1 MASASFPRA
10 PSIAAGSSKSKSYVV
25 RMTVFTM
32 ASALYSFSET
42 GESRKRELLTYASRE
57 PVKSSS
63 RYMYSRSSRPSRSCF
78 RRSEAIG
85 TVELPPMWSGRP
97 GLSAASVRLVATN

>member
-42 GESRKRELLTYASRE
+42 GESHKKGAADLRLAGARQILEQIHVLQILEAVAELLQTQRGD
-57 PVKSSS
+57 
-63 RYMYSRSSRPSRSCF
+63 RH
-78 RRSEAIG
+78 RR
-85 TVELPPMWSGRP
+85 
-97 GLSAASVRLVATN
+97 AAADVVRTPRAVGSFC